1 MNPFINRKYIIG
13 GIFSLLILI
22 FIGRLF
28 FIQVID
34 QSYKLSA
41 SNNVLRYVTQ
51 YPSRGLVYDR
61 NNKLLVYNEAAYDLM
76 VIPNQVETFDTIQ
89 LCELLHLSVV
99 QVEIRLK
106 KAKAYSRYKSSVFH
120 KQITAK
126 DFAPLQEKLY
136 MYKGFFAQTRTL
148 RNYPEQSAA
157 HILGYVGEVSG
168 KKAENDSYYKSGDY
182 IGRRGIEKSYEEI
195 LRGKKGVEIF
205 MVDVH
210 NRIKG
215 RYKSG
220 KYDTATV
227 HGGNITLTID
237 NELQKYGEKLLQN
250 KIGSVVALDPSTGE
264 ILALISAPS
273 YDPSLLV
280 GRERSIFYET
290 LQNDTLKPLINRAL
304 MARYP
309 PGSTFK
315 TVNALIGLQEGIIK
329 PWTSF
334 PCFLG
339 YTVGRYHM
347 GCHNHPLIKSVAS
360 SIQHSCNAYYA
371 NVYRKLLDDE
381 KYGGI
386 ESSFEVWRNHVLSFG
401 FGKKLGVDL
410 PSEVNGYVPTMS
422 FYNRIYGEGR
432 LKSLNIVSNSIGQG
446 ELLMTPIQMA
456 NMTAI
461 ICNSGYYYTPHII
474 KQLPKSFKEK
484 QLPYLVKRYVDI
496 DSVHYR
502 EILEGM
508 YLAVNSDEGGTARI
522 ARMKDIDVCGK
533 TGTAENPHGKD
544 HSIFVAFAP
553 KDNPKIALSVYIENG
568 GYGATWAAPIA
579 SLIIEKYLTDSI
591 SRVWLENYILNGN
604 LINDRSEN

>member
-1 MNPFINRKYIIG
+1 MNPFLNRKYIIG
-13 GIFSLLILI
+13 GIFSFLILI
-22 FIGRLF
+22 YIGRLF

-51 YPSRGLVYDR
+51 YPSRGLIYDR

-76 VIPNQVETFDTIQ
+76 VIPNQVEVFDTLQ
-89 LCELLHLSVV
+89 LCNLLHLSVD
-99 QVEIRLK
+99 QVRQRLQ
-106 KAKAYSRYKSSVFH
+106 KAKSYSGYKSSFFH
-120 KQITAK
+120 KQIPAK

-168 KKAENDSYYKSGDY
+168 KKADKDPYYKPGDY
-182 IGRRGIEKSYEEI
+182 IGRSGVESSYEEV

-215 RYKSG
+215 RYKKG
-220 KYDTATV
+220 KYDTATI

-237 NELQKYGEKLLQN
+237 NELQQYGEKLLQN

-264 ILALISAPS
+264 ILALISTPA

-280 GRERSIFYET
+280 GRERSKFYQT
-290 LQNDTLKPLINRAL
+290 LQKDTLKPLFNRAL
-304 MARYP
+304 MAWYP

-315 TVNALIGLQEGIIK
+315 PINALIGLQENIIK
-329 PWTSF
+329 PWTSYHCL
-334 PCFLG
+334 PG
-339 YTVGRYHM
+339 YAVGNYYM
-347 GCHNHPLIKSVAS
+347 GCHHHPLITSVAS

-371 NVYRKLLDDE
+371 NLYRKMLDDK
-381 KYGGI
+381 KYGDI
-386 ESSFEVWRNHVLSFG
+386 EVSFNVWRNYVLSFG

-410 PSEVNGYVPTMS
+410 PHEINGYVPTLS
-422 FYNRIYGEGR
+422 FYNKIYGEGR
-432 LKSLNIVSNSIGQG
+432 LKSLYIVSNSIGQG

-456 NMTAI
+456 NMTSI
-461 ICNSGYYYTPHII
+461 ICNNGYYYTPHII
-474 KQLPKSFKEK
+474 KKLPISFKKK

-496 DSVHYR
+496 DSVHYKP
-502 EILEGM
+502 IKEGM
-508 YLAVNSDEGGTARI
+508 YLAVNSDDGGTARI
-522 ARMKDIDVCGK
+522 AKIKGIDVCGK

-544 HSIFVAFAP
+544 HSIFVAYAP

-591 SRVWLENYILNGN
+591 SRVWLENHVLKGN
-604 LINDRSEN
+604 LINGRTQN